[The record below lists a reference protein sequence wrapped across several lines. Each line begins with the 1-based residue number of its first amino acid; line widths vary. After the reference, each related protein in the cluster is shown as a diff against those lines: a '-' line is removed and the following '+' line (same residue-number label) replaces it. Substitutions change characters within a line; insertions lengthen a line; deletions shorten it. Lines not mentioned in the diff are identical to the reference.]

1 MRPVAFMLLLLCAIP
16 FWAQRQSSIRK
27 GLKADKG
34 ALVATRDSGLLDT
47 VAASGTEVRFSG
59 YEKTLR
65 STRETVFLTNLSG
78 RELDRVIFHITYFD
92 AQGRQ
97 LHKVRKNLY
106 AGIPPGE
113 TRRLDFPTWDR
124 QFAFYYIR
132 SPRPRV
138 SAIPYNVSISP
149 DTLIFA
155 R

>member
-34 ALVATRDSGLLDT
+34 ALVAARDSGLLDT
-47 VAASGTEVRFSG
+47 VAATGTEVRFSG

-106 AGIPPGE
+106 AGDPP
-113 TRRLDFPTWDR
+113 P
-124 QFAFYYIR
+124 
-132 SPRPRV
+132 
-138 SAIPYNVSISP
+138 
-149 DTLIFA
+149 
-155 R
+155 

>member
-1 MRPVAFMLLLLCAIP
+1 MAA
-16 FWAQRQSSIRK
+16 
-27 GLKADKG
+27 
-34 ALVATRDSGLLDT
+34 RDSGLLDT
-47 VAASGTEVRFSG
+47 VAATGTEVRFLG

-78 RELDRVIFHITYFD
+78 KELDRVIFHITYFD

>member
-34 ALVATRDSGLLDT
+34 ALVAARDSGLLDT
-47 VAASGTEVRFSG
+47 VAATGTEVRFSG

-65 STRETVFLTNLSG
+65 STRET
-78 RELDRVIFHITYFD
+78 VIFHITYFD